1 MRTLTTNA
9 GASEALPND
18 HAYNTSKVGTDAV
31 RYYFEVGNPVDRSK
45 MVLVGRDG
53 RLVSGD
59 GDLSLI
65 RKFGTIRAANQFYD
79 MMNGRY
85 GGRPLFLRSTIRK
98 LPPVT

>member
-1 MRTLTTNA
+1 MRTLNINA

-18 HAYNTSKVGTDAV
+18 HAYTISKVGIDSV

-45 MVLVGRDG
+45 MVFVGRDG

-59 GDLSLI
+59 SDLSLI
-65 RKFGTIRAANQFYD
+65 RTFGTMRAANQFFD